1 MTSRGTEDDAG
12 KMSSGKTGETARGR
26 EQKQRRPETF
36 QDQERFAKTLMIA
49 TGVSVESKG
58 RAGALLKLRK

>member
-12 KMSSGKTGETARGR
+12 KMRSGKTGETARGR
-26 EQKQRRPETF
+26 EQKQRPPKTF